1 MSHRLV
7 KRLKVRIGSFFR
19 ILYRMVSFLKISVKD
34 IFKILKIVR
43 LNSSIRLHFQ
53 KNKAKIKN
61 ATQVMPNHTV
71 SSSLN
76 DWMCLKTTLTLRN
89 LLLKS
94 R

>member
-1 MSHRLV
+1 MFIT
-7 KRLKVRIGSFFR
+7 KKI
-19 ILYRMVSFLKISVKD
+19 VSFQDFLSNGT
-34 IFKILKIVR
+34 IFENFNEGHFQNFEKVVR
-43 LNSSIRLHFQ
+43 LNSSISPHFQ

-61 ATQVMPNHTV
+61 ATQIMPNHIV